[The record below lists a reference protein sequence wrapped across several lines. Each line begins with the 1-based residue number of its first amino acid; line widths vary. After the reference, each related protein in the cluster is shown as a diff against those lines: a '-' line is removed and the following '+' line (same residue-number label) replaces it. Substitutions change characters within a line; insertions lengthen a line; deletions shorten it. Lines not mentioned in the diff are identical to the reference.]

1 MTEVNE
7 RDRERLE
14 RQREGD
20 RRFFVR
26 LFGFLAGLLVLG
38 LIAIVYVLAHNGLG
52 SSEGSNVQPISTQAS
67 TTTETRA
74 APTETQAA
82 QPPAAKG
89 KDLFA
94 STCGACHTLAAA
106 GTTGTVGPNL
116 DDLMP
121 DQATVSAA
129 IQGGPGVMPANLL
142 SGAQAQQVAAF
153 VAASA
158 GR

>member
-20 RRFFVR
+20 RRFFIR
-26 LFGFLAGLLVLG
+26 LFGFLAGLFVVG
-38 LIAIVYVLAHNGLG
+38 LIAIVYVLAHNGPG
-52 SSEGSNVQPISTQAS
+52 SSQGSSLQPIATQVS
-67 TTTETRA
+67 TTTETR
-74 APTETQAA
+74 TA
-82 QPPAAKG
+82 QPLISSG

-94 STCGACHTLAAA
+94 STCGACHTLGAA

-121 DQATVSAA
+121 DQATISAA
-129 IQGGPGVMPANLL
+129 IQNGPGVMPADLL
-142 SGAQAQQVAAF
+142 SGAQAHQVAAF